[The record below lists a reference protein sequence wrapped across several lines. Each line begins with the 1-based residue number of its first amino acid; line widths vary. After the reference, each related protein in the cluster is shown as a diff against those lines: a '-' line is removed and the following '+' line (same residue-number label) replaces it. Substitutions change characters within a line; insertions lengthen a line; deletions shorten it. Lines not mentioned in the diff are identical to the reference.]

1 MPLGV
6 HDSKVTHMTSL
17 NELDS
22 IPWLTDEE
30 QEVWR
35 NLLKSWIVV
44 MEALDRDMG
53 AFGLTLADY
62 EVLVHLSEADDR
74 QLRMAELADHA
85 LMSRSRLTYRVDRL
99 VRKGLVD
106 RRPCE
111 TDRRGAFAVITDA
124 GIELLKRAAPIHV
137 LGVRRYLFSSSDS
150 TGWKFAGEASRAMV
164 EACDS
169 TDVYDLAAMVAR
181 DDRVITVR

>member
-1 MPLGV
+1 
-6 HDSKVTHMTSL
+6 MTSL

-137 LGVRRYLFSSSDS
+137 
-150 TGWKFAGEASRAMV
+150 FAGEASRAMV